1 MNRFTKGIFCA
12 IVLTC
17 AIAARAQSLGDVAR
31 QQKSTPKPKATKVY
45 TDENLPSTPKVA
57 PAAKPDTTEPAATK
71 ANPDQV
77 PENKDAKAQPD
88 NPKQRDEAYK
98 AKIVLAKA
106 KVADVE
112 HEVELMQR
120 EYKLRSAVFY
130 SDAGNRLR
138 DDKKWADDERRYKTD
153 LAARQQDL
161 QGLKDKL
168 DALREEARK
177 AGVEGALD

>member
-17 AIAARAQSLGDVAR
+17 AVAAGAQSLGDVAR
-31 QQKSTPKPKATKVY
+31 QQKNTPKPKATKVY

-57 PAAKPDTTEPAATK
+57 PDDTKSAAPTTTAAPDGAKQDTK
-71 ANPDQV
+71 
-77 PENKDAKAQPD
+77 KDSQAGTD
-88 NPKQRDEAYK
+88 DPKQRDEAYK
-98 AKIVLAKA
+98 SKIVLAKA

-130 SDAGNRLR
+130 ADAGNRLR
-138 DDKKWADDERRYKTD
+138 DDKKWADDDRRYKTD

-161 QGLKDKL
+161 QELKDKL
-168 DALREEARK
+168 NALREEAHK